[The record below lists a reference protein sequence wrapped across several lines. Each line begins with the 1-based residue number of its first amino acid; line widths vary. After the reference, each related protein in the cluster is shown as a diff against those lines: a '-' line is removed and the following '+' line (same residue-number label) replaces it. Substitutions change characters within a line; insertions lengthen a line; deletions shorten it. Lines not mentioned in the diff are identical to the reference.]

1 MNAKYCTLQPKV
13 QHLACRWDWAMSIPL
28 RNPDDISVLVK
39 DQRRF
44 LGLTQADLAA
54 RAGVS
59 LRWLAGLEAGSPGAS
74 IDKVMRTLDA
84 LDITLGVTLGV
95 NVSHADDDGQP
106 TPDDQ
111 LDAIL
116 RDHTHQPDADQP

>member
-1 MNAKYCTLQPKV
+1 
-13 QHLACRWDWAMSIPL
+13 MSIPL
-28 RNPDDISVLVK
+28 RNPDDVSVLVK
-39 DQRRF
+39 DQRQF

-84 LDITLGVTLGV
+84 LDITLGVD
-95 NVSHADDDGQP
+95 VSSAGNGDQLSAG
-106 TPDDQ
+106 DQ
-111 LDAIL
+111 LDAVL
-116 RDHTHQPDADQP
+116 RDHTLPS

>member
-1 MNAKYCTLQPKV
+1 MQD
-13 QHLACRWDWAMSIPL
+13 LACRWEQDMSIPL
-28 RNPDDISVLVK
+28 RNPDDIAVLVK
-39 DQRRF
+39 DQRQF

-54 RAGVS
+54 SAGVS

-84 LDITLGVTLGV
+84 LDITLGVD
-95 NVSHADDDGQP
+95 VSSIDDDGRP
-106 TPDDQ
+106 SAGDQ

-116 RDHTHQPDADQP
+116 RDHTRQP

>member
-1 MNAKYCTLQPKV
+1 
-13 QHLACRWDWAMSIPL
+13 MSIPL

-39 DQRRF
+39 DQRQF

-84 LDITLGVTLGV
+84 LDITLGVDLASTNDHRLPSAG
-95 NVSHADDDGQP
+95 
-106 TPDDQ
+106 DQ

-116 RDHTHQPDADQP
+116 REHTLQSDTDQP

>member
-1 MNAKYCTLQPKV
+1 
-13 QHLACRWDWAMSIPL
+13 MSIPL
-28 RNPDDISVLVK
+28 RNPDDISALVK
-39 DQRRF
+39 DQRQF
-44 LGLTQADLAA
+44 LGFTQADLAS

-84 LDITLGVTLGV
+84 LDITLGVDLGA
-95 NVSHADDDGQP
+95 NTDSTYRGQP
-106 TPDDQ
+106 SADDQ

-116 RDHTHQPDADQP
+116 RDHTQNDRPSNQ

>member
-1 MNAKYCTLQPKV
+1 
-13 QHLACRWDWAMSIPL
+13 MSIPL
-28 RNPDDISVLVK
+28 RNPDDVSVLVK
-39 DQRRF
+39 DQRQF

-84 LDITLGVTLGV
+84 LDITLGVDASSAV
-95 NVSHADDDGQP
+95 VSDQP
-106 TPDDQ
+106 SAGDQ
-111 LDAIL
+111 LDAVL
-116 RDHTHQPDADQP
+116 RDHTQPS